1 VTNITRTRLRLCAG
15 VSATSLLL
23 ALAAPA
29 FAQDGPQTPATVPT
43 QAGAADAEPA
53 QPDIVVTGSL
63 FRRTDTETP
72 SPVTTLTARDMTRA
86 GINTVADAVRSIS
99 ADNSGSVPTAFS
111 NGFARGSAG
120 VSLRGLSV
128 NSTLVLIDGLRTANY
143 ALADD
148 GQKSFVDLNTIPQS
162 LVDRIEVLKDGA
174 SSSYGADAIGGVVNL
189 IMKKEFQGVEGTGEF
204 GFSEHRDGI
213 EQRVNLTVGTGRLAD
228 RGFNAYLNI
237 EYEHDGNISLSDRGF
252 PYNTTDLRSIGGLN
266 QAAGRPGANAGSI
279 YAVVRPG
286 HLRDPNNPLTGVPDG
301 IAQVLNPGGCGPLAT
316 TVVNPGTSVAT
327 SGTFCQQDITR
338 YADLQP
344 EQTRAGITGRVSA
357 QLDPDNLAYVSFS
370 YYADKVSANNAPRG
384 IRSSTP
390 TNTNAIT
397 LPVRLANGQLNPNN
411 PFSANGQV
419 ALINYSFGDIPSYA
433 ESLNHVMR
441 GVIGVQGKLGGFDYS
456 ISATAAHSSLNSR
469 RYGYPR
475 IPALLNAIATG
486 TYNFVHPELNSQA
499 VRDTVAPPTFKEST
513 SDLDALEASV
523 THKLF
528 DLPGGPASLGV
539 GGSFRY
545 EAVNDPNEN
554 AAQDI
559 LGLGSSFAAG
569 HHYVAAT
576 YFEIDAPIVKQLD
589 VNVSGRYDHYS
600 EGFGHFSPKVG
611 VKFQPIEQI
620 ALRGTYSKGFRAPQ
634 FAENGSSAQLGFT
647 TENIAANTT
656 AAYQAFVAA
665 HGGATNPYVQ
675 AYNLG
680 ANTIGN
686 PNVKPETSESYTFG
700 GVFEP
705 TRWLNFTVDYYHIKK
720 NDVISQATTGPA
732 FDAYFNGRPLPAGYV
747 ITFDTPD
754 PLFPNAPL
762 RPAIV
767 GAPYVNAD
775 SLVTDG
781 LDVSAQ
787 VQFKLQPGLKLTSQV
802 TATDIFHYKFTSGG
816 VTQEWVGTQAP
827 YALSSGAGTPKW
839 RGSWQTS
846 LEWGPTTITGSV
858 YYVSGYDMTAL
869 DQDPT
874 GGCLYTQNAASTAPE
889 IANCHTGSF
898 TYANLQVDH
907 KFTDRINAFV
917 TVMNITGASAPLNP
931 ANYAGPPANYNP
943 TWSQQGIVG
952 RFFKIGMHAKF

>member
-1 VTNITRTRLRLCAG
+1 MTKITQTRLRLCAG

-29 FAQDGPQTPATVPT
+29 FAQDAPQTPATVPT
-43 QAGAADAEPA
+43 QTGGTDAEPA

-143 ALADD
+143 PLADD

-411 PFSANGQV
+411 PFAANGQV

-732 FDAYFNGRPLPAGYV
+732 LDAYFNGRPLPAGYV